1 MSDLSAKQLKKAQGI
16 ANVDVSFRQLG
27 NVDVKMGIKVGKHM
41 YLIIFEGFTC
51 HSVRKMTAKEVRET
65 DFMIEM
71 SPAQWDK
78 FIAGCQ
84 SGKGPTLAQL
94 DDSENVIK
102 AADPRRKLDFLRYHT
117 SIQAFF
123 EVYANLESTPA

>member
-1 MSDLSAKQLKKAQGI
+1 MRPHQWTK
-16 ANVDVSFRQLG
+16 
-27 NVDVKMGIKVGKHM
+27 
-41 YLIIFEGFTC
+41 YLIVFAGFTC
-51 HSVRKMTAKEVRET
+51 HSVRKISAREVRET
-65 DFMIEM
+65 DFMVEM
-71 SPAQWDK
+71 SAVQWDK

-123 EVYANLESTPA
+123 EVYANLESAPA

>member
-41 YLIIFEGFTC
+41 YLIVFEGFTC

-84 SGKGPTLAQL
+84 SGKGRAFVAQSSPRAFSRRLTCRYSKAGTL
-94 DDSENVIK
+94 
-102 AADPRRKLDFLRYHT
+102 R
-117 SIQAFF
+117 
-123 EVYANLESTPA
+123 